1 MAYVNALWAEGV
13 NISFCID
20 FWYYGGL

>member
-13 NISFCID
+13 NMSFCID